1 MIETDELGPTVSDQ
15 PIPAPSCPFER
26 PADSIRYPLDFELR
40 VIYRREGEASIQ
52 ADIAEATLRAGL
64 IGSLVGEPKPA
75 GLRWGKLSCSVSI
88 PNKERMD
95 ALYTE
100 IAKIASVKAA
110 I

>member
-1 MIETDELGPTVSDQ
+1 MIEIDHTSPTVSDLSEVA
-15 PIPAPSCPFER
+15 PACPFER

-52 ADIAEATLRAGL
+52 TEVAEAASRAGL
-64 IGSLVGEPKPA
+64 VGSLVGKPKAA

-88 PNKERMD
+88 PDKARMD
-95 ALYTE
+95 ALYAE